1 MAIVQVKKLTFS
13 GLLREKTAVLQ
24 ALQEVGGSHLIPLNK
39 ATATVPVINDGHNA
53 ENTVLALKYL
63 NSCARQR
70 HQVLAASDFELDVVV
85 KMALDL
91 QTQIR
96 NLTDE
101 RDSIKKRIKEITPWG
116 NFNIPDHTQLAG
128 LNFWFYIVPQRL
140 LTKLPP
146 EGLVWQVVYRDNLRC
161 YVVVIA
167 QDEPPPGSMPVPRT
181 HTGTRSLD
189 TLKKRLNYV
198 ELQLEDKQAERES
211 LTRWISLM
219 ALQRA
224 QTEDQSALTAAQGLT
239 LDQAGVF
246 VMQAWVDEAN
256 VPLFD
261 KFAQQHQLALL
272 VADPEPGENPPTL
285 LKNNTMVAG
294 AEDLLSFYQTPNYYS
309 WDPSGIVFWSVAV
322 FFAMILSDAGYAL
335 LLGVYLAIKWRSIKT
350 GLLRD
355 MRMLMLVTLLFSLLW
370 GILIGSFF
378 GYIVPADSVMGRFK
392 ALDMEDFD
400 SMMRLSIAV
409 GVTHLTLSN
418 LVMSYQHKGKAIA
431 CASLGWAAI
440 TLGGFGV
447 WMAYMNHVAWLQQGG
462 YIVMASGAFAVLGWS
477 GQTPVHTFTDAGKRL
492 LEGLH
497 SLTDITKL
505 FGNTLSY
512 MRLFALGLAGASLA
526 LTFNKLAVEVYHALP
541 GLGLLCSIL
550 ILLFGHALNIVLCL
564 ISGVL
569 HGLRLNFIEFFN
581 WSLTEEGYPFK
592 AFSKNDR
599 TGK

>member
-1 MAIVQVKKLTFS
+1 MAIVQVKKLTIS
-13 GLLREKTAVLQ
+13 GLLREKSAVLQ
-24 ALQEVGGSHLIPLNK
+24 ALQAVGGSHLIALNK
-39 ATATVPVINDGHNA
+39 AETVTAKADSQRA
-53 ENTVLALKYL
+53 ESTLLALKDL

-70 HQVLAASDFELDVVV
+70 HQVLLAHNFDLDVIV
-85 KMALDL
+85 KSTLDL
-91 QTQIR
+91 QIEIR
-96 NLTDE
+96 NLRDE
-101 RDSIKKRIKEITPWG
+101 RDAINKRIKEIKSWG
-116 NFNIPDHTQLAG
+116 NFEVPDHTQLAG

-140 LTKLPP
+140 LKKIPT
-146 EGLVWQVVYRDNLRC
+146 EGLVWQSVYRDNTHC

-189 TLKKRLNYV
+189 TLKKRLNEI

-219 ALQRA
+219 TLQLS
-224 QTEDQSALTAAQGLT
+224 QTEDQSALEAAHGLT

-246 VMQAWVDEAN
+246 VIQGWVDSVHLSMFEN
-256 VPLFD
+256 
-261 KFAQQHQLALL
+261 FARQQQLALL
-272 VADPEPGENPPTL
+272 VADPEPDENPPTL
-285 LKNNTMVAG
+285 LKNNPMIAG
-294 AEDLLSFYQTPNYYS
+294 AGDLLSFYQTPNYYS
-309 WDPSGIVFWSVAV
+309 WDPSGIVFWSVAL
-322 FFAMILSDAGYAL
+322 FFAMILSDAGYAI
-335 LLGVYLAIKWRSIKT
+335 LLGLYLAFKWRSIKS

-355 MRMLMLVTLLFSLLW
+355 MRMLMLATLLFSLLW
-370 GILIGSFF
+370 GILIGSYF
-378 GYIVPADSVMGRFK
+378 GYIVPPESMMGRFK
-392 ALDMEDFD
+392 ILDMDDFD
-400 SMMRLSIAV
+400 SMMRLSIAI

-418 LVMSYQHKGKAIA
+418 LVMAYQRKGQSIA
-431 CASLGWAAI
+431 YASLGWAAI

-447 WMAYMNHVAWLQQGG
+447 WQAYMQPSAWLQQCSYGLL
-462 YIVMASGAFAVLGWS
+462 ILGAIAVLACS
-477 GQTPVHTFTDAGKRL
+477 GREPIHTATDAAKRL

-497 SLTDITKL
+497 SLTDVTKL

-550 ILLFGHALNIVLCL
+550 ILLFGHTLNIVLCL

-592 AFSKNDR
+592 AFAKKDAV
-599 TGK
+599 KK